1 MMSSLFSSQAG
12 RLRQALMATFAAR
25 GLTGCQ
31 TRFYRHGLNGV
42 PEYRTMAAEVGLG
55 PDVSVG
61 YEHTRAFLEPILTG
75 VVPDSAEWDPTQRT
89 W

>member
-1 MMSSLFSSQAG
+1 
-12 RLRQALMATFAAR
+12 
-25 GLTGCQ
+25 
-31 TRFYRHGLNGV
+31 
-42 PEYRTMAAEVGLG
+42 MAAEVGLR